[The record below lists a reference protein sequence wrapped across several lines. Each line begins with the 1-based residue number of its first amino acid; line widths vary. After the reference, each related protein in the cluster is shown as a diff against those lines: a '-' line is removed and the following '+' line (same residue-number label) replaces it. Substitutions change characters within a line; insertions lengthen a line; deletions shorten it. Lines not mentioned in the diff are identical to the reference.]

1 MHKSFGA
8 ITYPIEKVIATQIF
22 TPFRH
27 QIMLKT
33 PQGYYAFSKA
43 LRHSPIKHLTKFFS
57 ILA

>member
-27 QIMLKT
+27 QIMLKI
-33 PQGYYAFSKA
+33 PQGYYAFS
-43 LRHSPIKHLTKFFS
+43 
-57 ILA
+57 